1 MAEMIVRI
9 VMFLLV
15 LSVCGGIIV
24 MLSRRGRLSFGNI
37 VSEKDSIRIVSTRS
51 LGGRKMLVAIE
62 HMGTHFLLVVTP
74 EDIKNLAEWPIG
86 VSSKKDD
93 V

>member
-24 MLSRRGRLSFGNI
+24 MLSRRGRFSFGNI
-37 VSEKDSIRIVSTRS
+37 VPDKDNIRVVSTRN
-51 LGGRKMLVAIE
+51 LGGRKMLVAVE

-74 EDIKNLAEWPIG
+74 EDIKKLSEWP
-86 VSSKKDD
+86 V
-93 V
+93 VAVEE